1 MNRTTIDKLV
11 TESLAIEAESA
22 KDAGTLGYM
31 ARAMVQATMPHKRIE
46 QLHHERVNGDFR
58 LTMVATSTEIG
69 LPYGS
74 IPRLMLAFIGGEA
87 VRTQQREIVLGDSM
101 SAFMVELGMA
111 PTGGRWGSI
120 TRLKEQSKR
129 LLNCAISTTYSNADA
144 FDNGDLF
151 RIGKASLWWDV
162 KAPEQIG
169 IFQSTLELSET
180 LYNEI
185 TSHPIPVDMRA
196 LRMLKK
202 SPLALDVYC
211 WLAYRIYTLN
221 MGRRPSVSI
230 PWQSLQMQ
238 FGAGYPVDTKQG
250 QRNFK
255 KAFIEQLKK
264 IHILAYQDAK
274 FELAETALTL
284 FKSPPALPP
293 RQNNKLD

>member
-1 MNRTTIDKLV
+1 MKPDTIDKLV

-31 ARAMVQATMPHKRIE
+31 ARAMVQATMPHRKIE
-46 QLHHERVNGDFR
+46 QLHHERVNGNFR
-58 LTMVATSTEIG
+58 LTMVSTSTAIG

-74 IPRLMLAFIGGEA
+74 IPRLMLAFIGGE
-87 VRTQQREIVLGDSM
+87 VMRTGQRQIVLGDSM
-101 SAFMVELGMA
+101 SAFMIELGMA

-129 LLNCAISTTYSNADA
+129 LFNCAISTTYDGTDA

-151 RIGKASLWWDV
+151 RVGKASLWWDI
-162 KAPEQIG
+162 KAPDQMG

-185 TSHPIPVDMRA
+185 TNHPIPVDMRA

-202 SPLALDVYC
+202 SPLALDIYC
-211 WLAYRIYTLN
+211 WLTYRVYTLN
-221 MGRRPSVSI
+221 MGRRSSVAI
-230 PWQSLQMQ
+230 PWPSLQLQ
-238 FGAGYPVDTKQG
+238 FGAGYPVDSQG
-250 QRNFK
+250 RRNFK
-255 KAFIEQLKK
+255 KAFIEQLNK

-274 FELAETALTL
+274 FELDENALTL
-284 FKSPPALPP
+284 FKSPLALPP
-293 RQNNKLD
+293 KQSRSIT